1 MKSRIYLDHA
11 ATTPVSDAARA
22 ALVEALG
29 LTGNPSSVHGGGRAA
44 NALLEGARD
53 TVARFAGVAV
63 ENIVF
68 TSGGTEA
75 IALASNGARLAVS
88 VVVNFE
94 EGAELSIADG
104 DERKERQAEHRGGR
118 AAGVA
123 QLSRDGMRQR
133 GELRVHRRA
142 QVGQRHGLGDIGARP
157 DPRLR
162 EPVRDQHLIGRDRSS
177 P

>member
-11 ATTPVSDAARA
+11 ATTPVSDVARA

-68 TSGGTEA
+68 TSGGT
-75 IALASNGARLAVS
+75 
-88 VVVNFE
+88 
-94 EGAELSIADG
+94 
-104 DERKERQAEHRGGR
+104 R
-118 AAGVA
+118 ACCC
-123 QLSRDGMRQR
+123 
-133 GELRVHRRA
+133 HN
-142 QVGQRHGLGDIGARP
+142 
-157 DPRLR
+157 
-162 EPVRDQHLIGRDRSS
+162 
-177 P
+177 